1 MAVGS
6 RSILDMIGERTIRD
20 ECELEKEEM
29 DDGEEKKARREE
41 RERRDGRE
49 EGETE
54 RKQATHEIK
63 RVVDRGDH
71 VSLAAY
77 YW

>member
-20 ECELEKEEM
+20 ECELEKEVM

-41 RERRDGRE
+41 HLRFLSW
-49 EGETE
+49 
-54 RKQATHEIK
+54 TH
-63 RVVDRGDH
+63 G
-71 VSLAAY
+71 Y
-77 YW
+77 GTP